1 MSLVYFLL
9 GVAAGMIIM
18 AIATVLVIKKVLK
31 NENRRMD

>member
-1 MSLVYFLL
+1 MSLVYFLF

>member
-1 MSLVYFLL
+1 MSVVYFLL
-9 GVAAGMIIM
+9 GVIAGMILH